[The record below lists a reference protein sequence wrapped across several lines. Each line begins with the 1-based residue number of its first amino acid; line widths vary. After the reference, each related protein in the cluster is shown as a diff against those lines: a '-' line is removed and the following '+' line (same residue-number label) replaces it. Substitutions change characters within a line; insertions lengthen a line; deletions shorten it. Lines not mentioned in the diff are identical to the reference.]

1 MKNYTIFIKKED
13 NMIHKLI
20 EVKSKGLKNI
30 ILKELYK
37 IYDKN
42 TLIITESVTKQ
53 KGYNRIDFYNKYQ
66 NKIIK

>member
-37 IYDKN
+37 IYDEN
-42 TLIITESVTKQ
+42 ILIITESVTKQ
-53 KGYNRIDFYNKYQ
+53 KGYNKIDFYNKYQ

>member
-30 ILKELYK
+30 IFL
-37 IYDKN
+37 
-42 TLIITESVTKQ
+42 
-53 KGYNRIDFYNKYQ
+53 
-66 NKIIK
+66 